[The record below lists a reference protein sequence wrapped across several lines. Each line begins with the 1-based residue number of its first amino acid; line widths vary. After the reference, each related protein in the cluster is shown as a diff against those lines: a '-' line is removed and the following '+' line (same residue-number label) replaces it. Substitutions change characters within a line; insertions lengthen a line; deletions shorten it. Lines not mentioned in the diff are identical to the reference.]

1 MGVAVPQVAGAR
13 LVRQPAKLPIGQH
26 MAPPQ
31 GQQAAVHFQVKSVLR
46 PVPFGRFSA
55 LWDGLTGIARSLRR
69 LGPTPLLRAVQDQVG
84 VGQDVRHVGAFSV
97 DEVQA
102 ASGAFRCRDV
112 PLFRQRPQR
121 LGSVRCGHTH
131 QVIAEPQSGQHL
143 MLCRQP
149 DSPLQL
155 VAIQLRRQNGVIAG
169 DAKGPQGFL
178 SPGVGAVGA
187 VLRQEQ
193 PREGVGQ
200 AHLPLG
206 LLCRLA
212 EQVAGEVRPAADA
225 AGEDVGGGLLALPH
239 RLIGHGQLEAQGGL
253 LHRHMKAEAGLED
266 DACSGAAAASLIDRM
281 DAVGRPLDT
290 LGIPTDGEYPILRI
304 AIELAQ

>member
-1 MGVAVPQVAGAR
+1 
-13 LVRQPAKLPIGQH
+13 
-26 MAPPQ
+26 
-31 GQQAAVHFQVKSVLR
+31 
-46 PVPFGRFSA
+46 
-55 LWDGLTGIARSLRR
+55 
-69 LGPTPLLRAVQDQVG
+69 
-84 VGQDVRHVGAFSV
+84 
-97 DEVQA
+97 
-102 ASGAFRCRDV
+102 
-112 PLFRQRPQR
+112 
-121 LGSVRCGHTH
+121 
-131 QVIAEPQSGQHL
+131 

-155 VAIQLRRQNGVIAG
+155 VVIQLRCQDGVVAG

-225 AGEDVGGGLLALPH
+225 AGEDVGGGLLALTH
-239 RLIGHGQLEAQGGL
+239 RLIGHG
-253 LHRHMKAEAGLED
+253 
-266 DACSGAAAASLIDRM
+266 
-281 DAVGRPLDT
+281 
-290 LGIPTDGEYPILRI
+290 
-304 AIELAQ
+304 